1 MKKRCL
7 ALALALTMSLGL
19 ANTAM
24 AASAAEL
31 PIVEDKYRSVG
42 DFSEGLAAVKE
53 LFYWGFID
61 HTGKEVISCQY
72 GGAKEFSEGLAAVY
86 SDGKWGFINQAGNV
100 VISFRYDDVQN
111 FSEGLAVVYSDG
123 KYGFIDKTGR
133 EVVPC
138 KYGRAESFSNGRA
151 LVYNSAEAYYGY
163 VDQAGNE
170 IIPCQYSDAR
180 SFSEGFALVNAGNG
194 WTVIDLMGNKMLPE
208 QYQVLT
214 MGNWEKNPLVNGAVL
229 VVDNQTNVQCL
240 FNVAGLVIPLD
251 RYIVLEGF
259 SDGLIRLEDPNVTGN
274 WAWGFMDS
282 MGNMVI
288 YSQNASV
295 QPFSEGF
302 ARAQTFDG
310 KEGFFDKAGNFVP
323 VEGKAITSD
332 FSEGFAAVC
341 SSASGRARYGFI
353 DTAGREVVPCKY
365 EIVKG
370 FSGGVAAVR
379 NFEGKWGLV
388 DQTGNEIVPCQY
400 GAIGH
405 RDDTTSVSE
414 GCVPVMMGDGSFRW
428 GVLSISGGTAN

>member
-1 MKKRCL
+1 MKKRYL

-24 AASAAEL
+24 AASAAEI
-31 PIVEDKYRSVG
+31 PIVEDKYRAVG

-53 LFYWGFID
+53 LFDWGFID

-86 SDGKWGFINQAGNV
+86 SDGKWGFIDKAGNV

-111 FSEGLAVVYSDG
+111 FSEGLALVSSGG

-138 KYGRAESFSNGRA
+138 KYGNAESFSNGRA

-180 SFSEGFALVNAGNG
+180 SFSDGFALVRVGNA

-229 VVDNQTNVQCL
+229 VWDNQTNTQYL
-240 FNVAGLVIPLD
+240 FNVAGLVIPID
-251 RYIVLEGF
+251 GYQIMEGF
-259 SDGLIRLEDPNVTGN
+259 SDGLIRVASDVGIY
-274 WAWGFMDS
+274 WAQGFMDS
-282 MGNMVI
+282 MGNIVI
-288 YSQNASV
+288 PFQYGDA

-302 ARAQTFDG
+302 ARVTTLDG
-310 KEGFFDKAGNFVP
+310 KEGFIDKAGNFVS
-323 VEGKAITSD
+323 VEGKSITSD
-332 FSEGFAAVC
+332 FSEGCAAVC

-353 DTAGREVVPCKY
+353 DTAGREVVPCNY
-365 EIVKG
+365 ANVKG
-370 FSGGVAAVR
+370 FSGGVAAVM
-379 NFEGKWGLV
+379 NFDGKWGLV

-400 GAIGH
+400 DAVGH
-405 RDDTTSVSE
+405 RDDTTNVSE
-414 GCVPVMMGDGSFRW
+414 GCVPVMMGDMSMRW
-428 GVLSISGGTAN
+428 GVLSISGGTIN

>member
-19 ANTAM
+19 ANTVM
-24 AASAAEL
+24 AVSAAEI
-31 PIVEDKYRSVG
+31 PIVEDNYREVG
-42 DFSEGLAAVKE
+42 DFSEGLAAVRE

-61 HTGKEVISCQY
+61 HTGKEVIPCQY

-86 SDGKWGFINQAGNV
+86 SDEKWGFIDQAGNV
-100 VISFRYDDVQN
+100 VVSFQYDDVQN
-111 FSEGLAVVYSDG
+111 FSEGLAVVSSGG
-123 KYGFIDKTGR
+123 KYGFIDQTGR
-133 EVVPC
+133 EVVHC
-138 KYGRAESFSNGRA
+138 KYGSAESFSNGRA

-180 SFSEGFALVNAGNG
+180 SFSEGFALVRAGNA
-194 WTVIDLMGNKMLPE
+194 WTVIDSMGNKMLPE

-229 VVDNQTNVQCL
+229 VWDNQTNAQYL

-251 RYIVLEGF
+251 RYTIPEGF
-259 SDGLIRLEDPNVTGN
+259 SDGLIRVEDADAAGN

-288 YSQNASV
+288 PCQNASV
-295 QPFSEGF
+295 QPFCEGF
-302 ARAQTFDG
+302 ARAQMFDG
-310 KEGFFDKAGNFVP
+310 KEGFIDKAGNFVP
-323 VEGKAITSD
+323 VEGKSITSD

-341 SSASGRARYGFI
+341 SNASGRARYGFI
-353 DTAGREVVPCKY
+353 DTAGREVVPCNY
-365 EIVKG
+365 ANVKG
-370 FSGGVAAVR
+370 FSQGVAAVM

-388 DQTGNEIVPCQY
+388 DQAGNGIVPCQY
-400 GAIGH
+400 ALIGH
-405 RDDTTSVSE
+405 RDDTTNVSE
-414 GCVPVMMGDGSFRW
+414 GCVPVMMGDMSMSW
-428 GVLSISGGTAN
+428 GFLSISGGTAN

>member
-1 MKKRCL
+1 MKKRYW

-19 ANTAM
+19 TNTAM
-24 AASAAEL
+24 AATAAEL
-31 PIVEDKYRSVG
+31 PIVEDKYREVG

-86 SDGKWGFINQAGNV
+86 SDGKWGFIDKAGNV
-100 VISFRYDDVQN
+100 VVSFRYDNVQN
-111 FSEGLAVVYSDG
+111 FSEGLAVVYADG

-138 KYGRAESFSNGRA
+138 KYGNAESFSNGRA
-151 LVYNSAEAYYGY
+151 LVYNSAEAFYGY

-180 SFSEGFALVNAGNG
+180 SFSDGFALVRVGSA

-229 VVDNQTNVQCL
+229 VWDNQTNAQYL

-251 RYIVLEGF
+251 GYQIMEGF
-259 SDGLIRLEDPNVTGN
+259 SDGLIRVESEVGIY
-274 WAWGFMDS
+274 WARGFMDS
-282 MGNMVI
+282 MGNI
-288 YSQNASV
+288 AIPFQYGDA

-302 ARAQTFDG
+302 ARVTTFDG
-310 KEGFFDKAGNFVP
+310 KEGFINKAGNFVP
-323 VEGKAITSD
+323 VEGKSITSD

-353 DTAGREVVPCKY
+353 DTAGREVVPCNY
-365 EIVKG
+365 ARVKG
-370 FSGGVAAVR
+370 FSGGVAAVE
-379 NFEGKWGLV
+379 NFDGKWGLV

-400 GAIGH
+400 GAISY
-405 RDDTTSVSE
+405 RVDNTTNVSE
-414 GCVPVMMGDGSFRW
+414 GCVSVMMGDGSMRW
-428 GVLSISGGTAN
+428 GVLSISGGTVN